1 MLTLIHHCKKLTMGN
16 RYLSVISPAFSRLKS
31 RQVVLIWAS
40 VLFLQACS
48 EVTADEKAMAQH
60 YLQANSDHLLQ
71 QDSYQV
77 ENKFVGKVIAK
88 QDADLGF
95 ELAGIVNHLYV
106 IEGQSVTKGQVL
118 AELDTQLLEI
128 ERAQLEA
135 QLAQAQA
142 EFNLIDANLKRVS
155 SLIKRGFTSEQNMD
169 ELSSQKLVI
178 AANIRSTKAALEG
191 SRYRINKSK
200 LVAPFDGI
208 VSSRSIAQGEVIAA
222 GTPAFR
228 LLQSGALEITIG
240 VPATFVSQ
248 LSGQQHDVEIAGKT
262 YSATLL
268 TTGNEVNAITRTISL
283 RFALPEDSP
292 VFNGQLAYLKL
303 PQLYQETGYWVP
315 LTAITDGVR
324 GMWNIYTLEQTS
336 PELYELN
343 NATVTVLHATE
354 TAAYVQGDLQN
365 NQSFVTSGIHRFVPG
380 QLVKIADSHP
390 LPTQTAHKN

>member
-1 MLTLIHHCKKLTMGN
+1 MLTLIHRGKKLTMKN
-16 RYLSVISPAFSRLKS
+16 RCLNDIFPFFSGLKS
-31 RQVVLIWAS
+31 RQVVLTLAS

-48 EVTADEKAMAQH
+48 EVTAEEKPTSTH
-60 YLQANSDHLLQ
+60 YLQANSEHLLQ

-118 AELDTQLLEI
+118 AELDTQLLKI

-191 SRYRINKSK
+191 SRYRLNKSK

-228 LLQSGALEITIG
+228 LLQSGQLEITIG
-240 VPATFVSQ
+240 VPASFVHQ
-248 LSGQQHDVEIAGKT
+248 LSGAQHDVEIAGKT

-268 TTGNEVNAITRTISL
+268 TTGNEVNAVTRTISL
-283 RFALPEDSP
+283 RFALPEGSA

-303 PQLYQETGYWVP
+303 PQVYQETGYWVP

-336 PELYELN
+336 PELYELS

-354 TAAYVQGDLQN
+354 AAAYVQGDLQN

-380 QLVKIADSHP
+380 QLVKIADSNL